1 MNYRE
6 ELKNNL
12 LEQIR
17 SQIEQISAE
26 TELKPNLYSVTI
38 KPNTSKI
45 AYGAISNQSKND
57 RMIRII
63 RYFESSINSKLIRN
77 SYRPTKKHLKIRGVH
92 FVEQLT
98 KRNTPTFVHSHG
110 VIIVHPTL
118 INKFE
123 HLMSIIQP
131 ANDDG
136 EIYRQL
142 VNRDRK
148 LGDVCR
154 EIDNSLNGLMEDI
167 EVKEVT
173 DLDGAIA
180 YALKNFRM
188 TAYDQTNDCTDA
200 VSSLADDLNVNIGS
214 SLLRRMKNTS

>member
-1 MNYRE
+1 MA
-6 ELKNNL
+6 ELVDAL
-12 LEQIR
+12 A
-17 SQIEQISAE
+17 S
-26 TELKPNLYSVTI
+26 
-38 KPNTSKI
+38 
-45 AYGAISNQSKND
+45 GASTRKGVEVRVFSWAP
-57 RMIRII
+57 
-63 RYFESSINSKLIRN
+63 FSSF
-77 SYRPTKKHLKIRGVH
+77 KIRVSRCKPLIERCSQ
-92 FVEQLT
+92 F
-98 KRNTPTFVHSHG
+98 
-110 VIIVHPTL
+110 VHPTL